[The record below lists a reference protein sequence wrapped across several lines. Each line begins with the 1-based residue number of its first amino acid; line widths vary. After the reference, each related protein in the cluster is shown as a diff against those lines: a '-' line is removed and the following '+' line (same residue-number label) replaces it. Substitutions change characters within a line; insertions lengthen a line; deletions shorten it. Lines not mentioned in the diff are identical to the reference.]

1 MIINDF
7 NNKIYGNG
15 FYSKIITI
23 EGDSED
29 TTYIFPKTDGFL
41 ESIQKKKNAEKLHQ
55 ILKRIKI

>member
-23 EGDSED
+23 EDDSED
-29 TTYIFPKTDGFL
+29 TTYIFPKTDRFL